1 MPESIAQQ
9 FKSLLEENLSIDLTR
24 GKPSSS
30 QLDLSNELL
39 SIPLH
44 PLTEDGVDIR
54 NYGEPLGIHQAR
66 ELGAEL
72 LDSPITHTIAAEQ
85 SSLLLSYQLLLAS
98 HLFGINGRPW
108 KDIEN
113 PKFICPTPGFDR
125 HFNMLDELGIEML
138 SVPLVG
144 NGLDLDI

>member
-39 SIPLH
+39 SIPLE

-85 SSLLLSYQLLLAS
+85 SSLLLSYHCLLYTS
-98 HLFGINGRPW
+98 PSPR
-108 KDIEN
+108 D
-113 PKFICPTPGFDR
+113 
-125 HFNMLDELGIEML
+125 
-138 SVPLVG
+138 
-144 NGLDLDI
+144 

>member
-39 SIPLH
+39 SIPLQ

-72 LDSPITHTIAAEQ
+72 LDSPITHTIAASNQ
-85 SSLLLSYQLLLAS
+85 VYCYLINCFLLAI
-98 HLFGINGRPW
+98 F
-108 KDIEN
+108 
-113 PKFICPTPGFDR
+113 
-125 HFNMLDELGIEML
+125 LGLMASLGKI
-138 SVPLVG
+138 
-144 NGLDLDI
+144 